1 MVDLVMTHDYKV
13 IQSVD
18 RVPGPEDNEFWYS
31 DRPCLET
38 FWIIYSLKSNSWRKL
53 DLNLPNHHCRKLNH
67 FAGVYTNGVCHWWT
81 GIDDPPDTR
90 DSTEYLLSFNF
101 SNELMFTT
109 LSPSYLDGRWE
120 GSSYAFVVDRCL
132 VHLKESIALL
142 ATDLEMATVQIS
154 ILGEL
159 GVRDINENE
168 YCSCLFM

>member
-67 FAGVYTNGVCHWWT
+67 FAGVYTNGVCHWWARTDDSPNIPAYKNNLIAKLQTSTLEKSCPVAKIQT
-81 GIDDPPDTR
+81 GPL
-90 DSTEYLLSFNF
+90 EK
-101 SNELMFTT
+101 
-109 LSPSYLDGRWE
+109 
-120 GSSYAFVVDRCL
+120 FVFR
-132 VHLKESIALL
+132 
-142 ATDLEMATVQIS
+142 
-154 ILGEL
+154 
-159 GVRDINENE
+159 
-168 YCSCLFM
+168 